1 MRFTALICASALFL
15 TGMNPSHAGSLEN
28 ARQVYL
34 SNEAELKKLEATST
48 EKLSEK
54 HKAHKALTAKV
65 SQRQSLVAKVA
76 EQRDILVRRKIT
88 LELELAKRAE
98 GTRLLNGV
106 WRDMINNP
114 LTSSAVQKREVREK
128 LAEEIRQTVVAKTTI
143 DSLNKQIAVRSDALQ
158 KALIDSDYI
167 GERGLLEQQFI
178 AMEDH
183 HKRQEAKLKTGLD
196 RSRQALAQFVA
207 LAGESAPALVERI
220 NISGPTGVLYKA
232 EWRSE
237 TTNRE
242 PKDRM
247 CGFPEQEK
255 TDSKPTGTLPKQD
268 GALALEVELR
278 GFLKGAKIQ
287 RKELETVINQMNGRA
302 GEYVV
307 ELEKLSNN
315 YAAQYLKISEL
326 KNTEL
331 AINTVVDMGV
341 VVAELL
347 LTGGAATVARKG
359 VEIGADQLG
368 KLVAKRLSTSVR
380 RKISGKIFDE
390 SEAVARRK
398 FITAYSAQVRD
409 TLTHVTKTGSDV
421 SLDQMRAQAGR
432 LFDDVAEKAF
442 KDYFNDRLGANA
454 SVILNR
460 RMMNANAQAIV
471 NVVAGT
477 PSTPEGRALRS
488 VASDLSEVG
497 FDKLI
502 GVAAYSGYEKLAASG
517 KDWKRVSGALASIK
531 PDSLKDLIPKKPA
544 DIVGFVGT
552 ATKAAFAYGIGLE
565 IGAET
570 KKAVELMNQEVSLR
584 AIYEKLFLDREEV
597 KIKARDVGVLEK
609 GLEIRLQ
616 ALLAGGHL
624 NRRLTILSDLVIDHP
639 KANHTLSITF
649 SKPLTRPPLINIAG
663 AKVVFD
669 TQAGPTGLLEW
680 TGQLPVSD
688 MNGARET
695 AEIEIS
701 ATDIGGQRLDASPA
715 SIAVPK
721 LEGDGFLFFDP
732 GTDRCFEVLL
742 DLAMT
747 IEASFEGVSAEQKI
761 K

>member
-1 MRFTALICASALFL
+1 MRFTALLCASALCL
-15 TGMNPSHAGSLEN
+15 SGMNPSYAGPLED
-28 ARQVYL
+28 ARQAYHA
-34 SNEAELKKLEATST
+34 SEAALKKLDTESA
-48 EKLSEK
+48 EKLAEK
-54 HKAHKALTAKV
+54 LKAQDALTAKV
-65 SQRQSLVAKVA
+65 SQRQNLIAKVA
-76 EQRDILVRRKIT
+76 EQRDTLLQRKIA

-98 GTRLLNGV
+98 GIRLLKDI
-106 WRDMINNP
+106 WRDMLDNP
-114 LTSSAVQKREVREK
+114 RASSAVQKRGVRDS
-128 LAEEIRQTVVAKTTI
+128 LANENRQTVAAKTTI
-143 DSLNKQIAVRSDALQ
+143 DALNKQITVRSEALL
-158 KALIDSDYI
+158 KASIDSDYI
-167 GERGLLEQQFI
+167 GERGLLERQFI
-178 AMEDH
+178 SMEDH
-183 HKRQEAKLKTGLD
+183 HRKQELERKAGQE
-196 RSRQALAQFVA
+196 RSKNALAHFLA
-207 LAGESAPALVERI
+207 LAGKSAPALVERI
-220 NISGPTGVLYKA
+220 RIDEPSGIFYEA

-237 TTNRE
+237 TADRE
-242 PKDRM
+242 PEDRM
-247 CGFPEQEK
+247 CGFLEQEK
-255 TDSKPTGTLPKQD
+255 SDSKPSETLPKQD
-268 GALALEVELR
+268 NALALEAELR
-278 GFLKGAKIQ
+278 GLLKGADVEQKKLQ
-287 RKELETVINQMNGRA
+287 AVINQMSDRA
-302 GEYVV
+302 DEYLV
-307 ELEKLSNN
+307 ELKRLGDDYSL
-315 YAAQYLKISEL
+315 QYRKISEL

-380 RKISGKIFDE
+380 RKITGEIFGEGE
-390 SEAVARRK
+390 SVARRK
-398 FITAYSAQVRD
+398 FISAYSEQVRD
-409 TLTHVTKTGSDV
+409 AMTHMTKRGADV
-421 SLDQMRAQAGR
+421 PLDQMRAQAGR

-442 KDYFNDRLGANA
+442 TDYFNDRLGANA

-460 RMMNANAQAIV
+460 RMMNANAQAMV

-477 PSTPEGRALRS
+477 PSTPGARALRS

-497 FDKLI
+497 FDKLV

-552 ATKAAFAYGIGLE
+552 ATKAAFSYGIGVK

-570 KKAVELMNQEVSLR
+570 KKAVELMNQDVSLR
-584 AIYEKLFLDREEV
+584 AVYEKLFLDREEV
-597 KIKARDVGVLEK
+597 KIEVRDVEVLKK

-616 ALLAGGHL
+616 ALLAGRHL
-624 NRRLTILSDLVIDHP
+624 NRRLTVLSDQLIDEP
-639 KANHTLSITF
+639 KASLTLTVTF
-649 SKPLTRPPLINIAG
+649 SKPLIRPPLIKIAD
-663 AKVVFD
+663 AKVLFD

-701 ATDIGGQRLDASPA
+701 AIDIAGQSLDASPA

-742 DLAMT
+742 DLAMD
-747 IEASFEGVSAEQKI
+747 IEASFEGVSATQKI